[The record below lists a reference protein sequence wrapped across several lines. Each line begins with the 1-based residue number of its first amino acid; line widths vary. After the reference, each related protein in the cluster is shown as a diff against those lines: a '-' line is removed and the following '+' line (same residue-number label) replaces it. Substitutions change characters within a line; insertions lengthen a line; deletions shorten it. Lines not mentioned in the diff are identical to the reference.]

1 MNGQGDNNDGEPN
14 VDTQN
19 GFIKNT
25 NVGLQYSNKW
35 KDKQNLNVSP
45 KFNKQIYTNNNKRI
59 SQTQVGDTQLN
70 EDRFTV
76 TDVNRVILN

>member
-1 MNGQGDNNDGEPN
+1 MNGQGHNDDGEPN

-45 KFNKQIYTNNNKRI
+45 SSINKF
-59 SQTQVGDTQLN
+59 TQQ
-70 EDRFTV
+70 
-76 TDVNRVILN
+76 